1 MDNNSTYEIYVLI
14 SSKKFV
20 ISVNSNLHKKIYKED
35 LYFDTDN
42 KSINFEKLD
51 YFLSENIFR
60 IEKKLK
66 NFINKVIVIIDL
78 DIFFHVELSVNKKNY
93 ENYINLKSLNYL
105 LHEAREC
112 SKMTMNNNKIIH
124 MVIKNY
130 QVDRSSYTMFP
141 KDIKCKDFSLHVKFI
156 SISEQLVKDLEK
168 IFKKYQIS
176 LTQIISGNYVNQF
189 MLNDENDTLLMAE
202 KIKNGY
208 NPNEVIL
215 AAKTLKKQ
223 GFFEKFFNFFN

>member
-14 SSKKFV
+14 NSKKFV

-78 DIFFHVELSVNKKNY
+78 DIFFS
-93 ENYINLKSLNYL
+93 
-105 LHEAREC
+105 R
-112 SKMTMNNNKIIH
+112 
-124 MVIKNY
+124 
-130 QVDRSSYTMFP
+130 
-141 KDIKCKDFSLHVKFI
+141 
-156 SISEQLVKDLEK
+156 
-168 IFKKYQIS
+168 
-176 LTQIISGNYVNQF
+176 
-189 MLNDENDTLLMAE
+189 
-202 KIKNGY
+202 
-208 NPNEVIL
+208 
-215 AAKTLKKQ
+215 
-223 GFFEKFFNFFN
+223 